1 MGEDMHTN
9 GTKKQLYPSAICVLT
24 GMERGV
30 LASHSC
36 QDSTESNDFTMIV
49 TTDGLGVLQVDQS
62 RFRLGK
68 ESCWI
73 AAPGQRVQICAAE
86 RELEYYRLPPK
97 TSCPAV

>member
-1 MGEDMHTN
+1 
-9 GTKKQLYPSAICVLT
+9 
-24 GMERGV
+24 MERGV